1 MLVAAG
7 ITAVGLLSVGTIT
20 QLFGYRMGGTIAIPV
35 LSVYTLKNVWMLPIF
50 ILSTIVAFL
59 GLWVVKQRTLLYGRD
74 ELLVAMGLGS
84 GVPLLLL
91 VGLGAVI
98 PESLRSV
105 VFIGS
110 ILPGLAAYNYHQLKP
125 EYRVHDLVTATALYV
140 GLVAC
145 GWLLITP
152 GLATTLGEVTP
163 PALYTTTTDV
173 AVYKN
178 AVLDTDLEPT
188 ILARPVAVLLFPLGL
203 LISER
208 VRSRYG
214 LRIGLIALPLL
225 AIYALAN
232 GWLVVLYAVLLG
244 LSFGFLYLVHYV
256 TLLYGRVLIS
266 ITTAFALLAAVPV
279 TLVFPITR
287 GLSAYFVAILAGIGA
302 YNWHVAPGP
311 KRKLFLPLQVGTFAV
326 MLPIARMTG
335 RILPRG
341 FPQQFGP
348 VQVVASL
355 LVALGCL
362 VVVEYQTVYQPS
374 HADVFESSILSGG
387 DRE

>member
-1 MLVAAG
+1 VLVAAG
-7 ITAVGLLSVGTIT
+7 ITALGLLSVGAIT

-35 LSVYTLKNVWMLPIF
+35 LAVYTLKNVWMLPIF
-50 ILSTIVAFL
+50 VLSTIVAYL

-84 GVPLLLL
+84 GVPLFLL
-91 VGLGAVI
+91 VGLGALI

-125 EYRVHDLVTATALYV
+125 EYRIPDLLTGTGLYV

-152 GLATTLGEVTP
+152 ELATTLGEMTP

-178 AVLDTDLEPT
+178 AALDTDLEPT
-188 ILARPVAVLLFPLGL
+188 ILARPVAVALFLLGL

-208 VRSRYG
+208 VRGRYG

-225 AIYALAN
+225 AIYALASK
-232 GWLVVLYAVLLG
+232 WLVVLYAVLLG
-244 LSFGFLYLVHYV
+244 FSFGLLYLVHYV

-266 ITTAFALLAAVPV
+266 ITTAFALIAAVPI
-279 TLVFPITR
+279 TLFFPITR
-287 GLSAYFVAILAGIGA
+287 
-302 YNWHVAPGP
+302 
-311 KRKLFLPLQVGTFAV
+311 
-326 MLPIARMTG
+326 
-335 RILPRG
+335 
-341 FPQQFGP
+341 
-348 VQVVASL
+348 
-355 LVALGCL
+355 
-362 VVVEYQTVYQPS
+362 
-374 HADVFESSILSGG
+374 
-387 DRE
+387 